1 MHALRR
7 LGALASLAAFL
18 CASNFMHAQAKGLVT
33 GTVTDSS
40 GAVIPGASVSLRS
53 AAGQS
58 RTASAGPAGGFSFG
72 GLAYGSYTLT
82 VKQPGFEANTQT
94 VSVESPAAIS
104 KTVALSIAAATQTVT
119 VAASANDV
127 LQKSVV

>member
-1 MHALRR
+1 LT
-7 LGALASLAAFL
+7 
-18 CASNFMHAQAKGLVT
+18 NNGLIT

-40 GAVIPGASVSLRS
+40 GAVIPGASVNLRS

-58 RTASAGPAGGFSFG
+58 RTASAGPDGGFRFG
-72 GLAYGSYTLT
+72 GLAYGRYTLT

-104 KTVALSIAAATQTVT
+104 KTIALGSRILREDMPRHSSETSLAAI
-119 VAASANDV
+119 SAV
-127 LQKSVV
+127 QS